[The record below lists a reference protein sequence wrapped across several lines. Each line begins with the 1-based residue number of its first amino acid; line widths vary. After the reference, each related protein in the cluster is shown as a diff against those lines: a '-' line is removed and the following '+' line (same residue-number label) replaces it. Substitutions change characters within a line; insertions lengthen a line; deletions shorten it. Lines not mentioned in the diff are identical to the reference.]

1 MSHEVHSSFIAGEEL
16 LKEFD
21 DIHQKPSKAGEGE
34 GEEMKESDDDG
45 KEAAPSDRWFPG
57 EDGGCG
63 RTEKR

>member
-45 KEAAPSDRWFPG
+45 KEAAPSD
-57 EDGGCG
+57 
-63 RTEKR
+63 